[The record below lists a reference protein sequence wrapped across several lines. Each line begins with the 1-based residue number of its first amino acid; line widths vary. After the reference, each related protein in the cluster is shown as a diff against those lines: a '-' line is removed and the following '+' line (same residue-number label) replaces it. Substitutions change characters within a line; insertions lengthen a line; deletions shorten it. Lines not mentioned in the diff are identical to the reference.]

1 MRGKNR
7 CWKSRTFQQ
16 ELHGRYSCHKILLQG
31 HFFPVKKER
40 ITKEQ
45 FVRDVGGVLMSSD
58 INIVINRGI
67 KWYYQWNIDI
77 L

>member
-1 MRGKNR
+1 MEGTAVTKFF
-7 CWKSRTFQQ
+7 CKD
-16 ELHGRYSCHKILLQG
+16 I
-31 HFFPVKKER
+31 FFPVKKER